1 MKLAKSEKQL
11 LDRLRA
17 VLDRP
22 KGRYRELNGA
32 KNLGEYLG
40 RDRSRE
46 DEELLTEPILG
57 DLLERLLGFPSDA
70 YFPQLGR
77 GGLKPD
83 FTPHDLVAHRFVFDA
98 KSSTQDLDPH
108 EAQIRRYIDQRQL
121 DYGVLFNLRELRV
134 YQRGKN
140 GHDAGRSFS
149 LLHLWEIAH
158 EQALPD
164 EDAIRRLTDFIE
176 RFHHRALGTT
186 EKIDLIRGARS
197 WSEREG
203 RGETVEID
211 LDFLVDRLRDLSRE
225 LQADAA
231 AQRESLERTLKLQPG
246 RERSLLRELELIAL
260 DLSPGF
266 DLAELPRSVSGY
278 ADADELP
285 GRVWR
290 QYLLRVS
297 QLALTRIML
306 YRSREDVEFVD
317 SYLYDGGFEQ
327 WYDQL
332 NQDLQRVLRE
342 AYHEG
347 HSLTSIV
354 RRTERPARLEQFA
367 ELDGAIGE
375 LAKDFGVRA
384 SVGVPIIVDGRLW
397 GVTVAIWQGDASPP
411 PDTEARMSQF
421 AGLLDTAIANAD
433 SRDQLTASRARLVT
447 AGDEARRRVVRD
459 LHDGAQQRLVHTIVT
474 LKLAQR
480 SFRDRDGKAESLLG
494 EALEQA
500 ERGNAELRELAHGIL
515 PAVLTRGGL
524 RAGVDAVVNRIDIPV
539 AVNVPAERLQT
550 EIEASAY
557 FIVAEALTNVVK
569 HSNAESA
576 RVRASVEDGVLQ
588 VEVRDDGIGGA
599 DPDSHG
605 LVGMADRV
613 SALGGRLSV
622 QSPAGGGTV
631 VTATLPLPAA

>member
-134 YQRGKN
+134 YQRGKK

-613 SALGGRLSV
+613 SALGVRLSV

>member
-134 YQRGKN
+134 YQRGKK

-347 HSLTSIV
+347 HSLTSMV

-557 FIVAEALTNVVK
+557 FILAEALTNVVK